1 MTKNEISKRIVEIE
15 MIIQN
20 AIWKG
25 HRCSLSDEYQPLR
38 IEQNILRC
46 MYFGKN
52 SPYCKLMK

>member
-1 MTKNEISKRIVEIE
+1 MDRNEMSKRIVEIE

-25 HRCSLSDEYQPLR
+25 HRCSFSDEYQPLR

-46 MYFGKN
+46 LYYGTD
-52 SPYCKLMK
+52 SPYCKLKK